1 MSGPETRRARRLRAV
16 RRILVIRRKALGDTL
31 VTLPALLAMVQAFP
45 RARIDLVVDRPFAD
59 LLTNMVREVQVLAW
73 PPAAGV
79 SWLPGIFAAH
89 YDLVIDY
96 LGSPRTA
103 RWTALSGALLR
114 VGYDVGLRSL
124 AYNIRV
130 ARNRCGDLSLRQ
142 YAGEAFLDP
151 LRALGIDV
159 APWRSSDLRP
169 ALAAATHVDDQPSS
183 GQTPGRAPGPL
194 SATYV
199 VWRTAWRDTGQPRI
213 ALMFSAT
220 WPAKG
225 WVAQEACRLHAALV
239 AAGST
244 PLFVTGPGDEAWK
257 AQILTIAPGAQFAP
271 RTTLLE
277 LADLLTNC
285 DLFVGTDCGARHLAT
300 GLKVPT
306 VTLFGPTDALSWNPE
321 DPRHVSVRT
330 GEACSP
336 CKLASCPLP
345 DHPCMRRLSADMVL
359 AAIAGQL
366 ALADRNDR
374 GLP

>member
-1 MSGPETRRARRLRAV
+1 MSGPEVQGAQRLSAV
-16 RRILVIRRKALGDTL
+16 RRILVVRRKALGDTL

-59 LLTNMVREVQVLAW
+59 LFTNMVREVKVLAW
-73 PPAAGV
+73 PPAPGI
-79 SWLPGIFAAH
+79 SWLRGIFAAH

-96 LGSPRTA
+96 MGSPRTA
-103 RWTALSGALLR
+103 RWTALSGAPLR

-130 ARNRCGDLSLRQ
+130 ARNRRGDLSLRQ

-151 LRALGIDV
+151 LRALGIEV

-169 ALAAATHVDDQPSS
+169 ALAAATHADDQPSS
-183 GQTPGRAPGPL
+183 GRTAGPF
-194 SATYV
+194 SATYA
-199 VWRTAWRDTGQPRI
+199 VWRAGWQGAGHPRV

-220 WPAKG
+220 WSAKG
-225 WVAQEACRLHAALV
+225 WVAQEACRLYAALV
-239 AAGST
+239 AAGAT
-244 PLFVTGPGDEAWK
+244 PLFVTGPGEEAWT
-257 AQILTIAPGAQFAP
+257 ARILAIAPGAQFAP
-271 RTTLLE
+271 QTTLLE

-300 GLKVPT
+300 GLQVPT

-330 GEACSP
+330 GEPCSP
-336 CKLASCPLP
+336 CNLASCPLP
-345 DHPCMRRLSADMVL
+345 DHPCMRQLSADMVL
-359 AAIAGQL
+359 AAIATQL